1 MARKK
6 HPACPAI
13 DSERLLRDMQSP
25 DETVRGKAVRGL
37 CPCHAGWAAFER
49 HVSLVL
55 KAIRDRSRPVRAQAL
70 HVFFDAARM
79 QLTDELDY
87 RLQEAE
93 EKVRA
98 AKRPSRFRPAERAL
112 EARRGDKIRW
122 HEARLRREPP

>member
-6 HPACPAI
+6 HPACPDI
-13 DSERLLRDMQSP
+13 DSERLLRDVQSP
-25 DETVRGKAVRGL
+25 DETVRGKAVCSL

-70 HVFFDAARM
+70 HVFHDAARM
-79 QLTDELDY
+79 RLKDELDD

-93 EKVRA
+93 ARVRG
-98 AKRPSRFRPAERAL
+98 KRPSRFRPGERAL
-112 EARRGDKIRW
+112 TARRGDKIRW
-122 HEARLRREPP
+122 HEARLRREPS